1 MKKISSKYYKFAGL
15 DFMFDEDENPWF
27 VEANFS
33 SHGIPYVEKTNHKV
47 IKKLIKLLKK
57 NGKDVCYLV
66 GKKRKNI
73 YGSSKWVY
81 DFLKTQINLHY
92 GYFEDNKKSK
102 GSIITKDKNE
112 INPSTIFAY
121 NALDLPLHIR
131 RTFPNK
137 FLNHPKIS
145 ELVTNKYKLYKI
157 IKNSKVLVPKTYLV
171 KNKDD
176 VSKILKKHKIHN
188 GFVIKPIKGTYGQ

>member
-92 GYFEDNKKSK
+92 GYFEDNKK
-102 GSIITKDKNE
+102 
-112 INPSTIFAY
+112 
-121 NALDLPLHIR
+121 R
-131 RTFPNK
+131 
-137 FLNHPKIS
+137 
-145 ELVTNKYKLYKI
+145 
-157 IKNSKVLVPKTYLV
+157 IK
-171 KNKDD
+171 
-176 VSKILKKHKIHN
+176 
-188 GFVIKPIKGTYGQ
+188 